1 MRSSERYAPANGL
14 DDILPILNKDA
25 LAAQNPYR
33 TDQIDELNAAE
44 KERFLNEIIRPW
56 RQPWLLYFAIIL
68 NSIAAAI
75 QGPRYSRP
83 LLAAIELF
91 FIFVQTEQEEILL
104 HESGFPIKAS
114 VFVRFVE
121 LITNPRLRQAVQATG
136 IVMID
141 QQMSGTPS
149 PIANIK
155 EPKCVVFGGGPIGLA
170 VVQVLLARGAKLVIC
185 VEVAKKR
192 QEFAKEFVAH
202 HVIDPTKPDV
212 VSTALELCGGQQPP
226 DIAFDCGGVPQSIE
240 TACKVVKS
248 RGAVV
253 NVAIWEKSIPFNPNW
268 LVFREASYK
277 GVLGYQK
284 KDFEGVIKAIGE
296 GKIKPAPMI
305 TSRIQMDRLVDDGYW
320 ALIKEKDK
328 HVKILVD
335 MRAGLSDTAKVQH
348 PLIANVDSCGTGA
361 YQAGDLSDTRTMSV
375 LKNNGI
381 TDYRHQARKVRIED
395 FREYDYVLGMD
406 GENVEDLRDLVKRA
420 TKKGSLSG
428 EEAGRVHLYGEFG
441 GKTKKEEIGD
451 PYYGGRDGFEVAY
464 EQVTKFGKALLQHI
478 EMQVRKELGS
488 NVP

>member
-75 QGPRYSRP
+75 Q
-83 LLAAIELF
+83 ELF

-335 MRAGLSDTAKVQH
+335 MRAGLSDTAKV
-348 PLIANVDSCGTGA
+348 
-361 YQAGDLSDTRTMSV
+361 
-375 LKNNGI
+375 
-381 TDYRHQARKVRIED
+381 
-395 FREYDYVLGMD
+395 
-406 GENVEDLRDLVKRA
+406 NVEDLRDLVKRA

>member
-1 MRSSERYAPANGL
+1 MSEEVVVPAEACLPLPDNVDL
-14 DDILPILNKDA
+14 DIGALVEPLAVGWHAVDA
-25 LAAQNPYR
+25 
-33 TDQIDELNAAE
+33 
-44 KERFLNEIIRPW
+44 
-56 RQPWLLYFAIIL
+56 
-68 NSIAAAI
+68 
-75 QGPRYSRP
+75 
-83 LLAAIELF
+83 
-91 FIFVQTEQEEILL
+91 
-104 HESGFPIKAS
+104 
-114 VFVRFVE
+114 
-121 LITNPRLRQAVQATG
+121 
-136 IVMID
+136 
-141 QQMSGTPS
+141 S
-149 PIANIK
+149 PTANIK

-170 VVQVLLARGAKLVIC
+170 VVQVLLARGAKLVIS

-192 QEFAKEFVAH
+192 QEFAKEFGAH
-202 HVIDPTKPDV
+202 HVIDPTKQDV

-226 DIAFDCGGVPQSIE
+226 DIAFDCAGVPQSIE

-335 MRAGLSDTAKVQH
+335 MRAGLSDTAKVCSVGTNRKTSH
-348 PLIANVDSCGTGA
+348 PTAGAPIDPILTASFIANVDSYGTGA
-361 YQAGDLSDTRTMSV
+361 YHAGDLSDTRTMSV
-375 LKNNGI
+375 LKNNGM
-381 TDYRHQARKVRIED
+381 TDYRHQARKVRIKD

-428 EEAGRVHLYGEFG
+428 EEAGRVHLCGEFG

-451 PYYGGRDGFEVAY
+451 PYYGGRDGFKVAY
-464 EQVTKFGKALLQHI
+464 EQVTRFGKALLQHI
-478 EMQVRKELGS
+478 EMQAGKELGS